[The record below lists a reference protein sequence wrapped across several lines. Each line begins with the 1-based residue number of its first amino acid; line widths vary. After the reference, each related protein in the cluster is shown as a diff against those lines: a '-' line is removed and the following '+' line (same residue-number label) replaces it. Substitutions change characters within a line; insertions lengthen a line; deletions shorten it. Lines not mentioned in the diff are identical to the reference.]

1 MESVKLIIFDYDGTV
16 VQTFDVF
23 KKSLRRLVKELG
35 LDGFNEED
43 FKYMAKHTPKVWLPM
58 ILSKFPP
65 NRKPNPETV
74 LGIFKQTYSKIHLEN
89 IKPTPGIYKVLEEL
103 RRRGYVLVLTTG
115 RVLVSKFVLNELKH
129 LNLDKYFDMVYV
141 PNSPDK
147 LRTIKEIIRKF
158 NVKNA
163 VIIGDSVDDIKA
175 GKILNLKTIAV
186 IYGFSSRDE
195 LLKHKPDYVVEK
207 IEDILDIV

>member
-1 MESVKLIIFDYDGTV
+1 MKGAKLIIFDYDGTV

-23 KKSLRRLVKELG
+23 KKSLKELVKKLG
-35 LDGFNEED
+35 LKGFSEED
-43 FKYMAKHTPKVWLPM
+43 FEYMAKHTPKIWLPM

-65 NRKPNPETV
+65 NRRPNPETV
-74 LGIFKQTYSKIHLEN
+74 LEVFTRIYSKTHLEN
-89 IKPTPGIYKVLEEL
+89 IKATPGVYKVLEEL
-103 RRRGYVLVLTTG
+103 KRKGYILVLTTG
-115 RVLVSKFVLNELKH
+115 RVLVSKFVLDELKH

-147 LRTIKEIIRKF
+147 LRTVKEIIRKF

-175 GKILNLKTIAV
+175 GKVLNLKTIAV
-186 IYGFSSRDE
+186 LYGFSSRDE
-195 LLKHKPDYVVEK
+195 LLKHRPDYVVEK
-207 IEDILDIV
+207 VEDILTIV